1 MILWSD
7 GRAHMENHDEY
18 VYEGEPFRFRKTPH
32 VDETIK
38 EHFERHVLPRID
50 ICDTTKY
57 HACTRLGKETKRHF
71 ETQVLPHI

>member
-1 MILWSD
+1 
-7 GRAHMENHDEY
+7 MENHDEY

-50 ICDTTKY
+50 TCDTTKY

-71 ETQVLPHI
+71 ETAVLPCLT